1 VSKERPLS
9 QHANSISLPRL
20 DHTVYNKVTMT
31 RALIARNH
39 SRRYVHAVVH
49 ANLVLAF
56 GFGVDEFPYSASGG
70 SI

>member
-1 VSKERPLS
+1 MARVL
-9 QHANSISLPRL
+9 
-20 DHTVYNKVTMT
+20 V
-31 RALIARNH
+31 ARNH
-39 SRRYVHAVVH
+39 SRRYVHAVVP

>member
-1 VSKERPLS
+1 
-9 QHANSISLPRL
+9 
-20 DHTVYNKVTMT
+20 MT
-31 RALIARNH
+31 RALVARNH